1 MAGLIPSDKLEEI
14 RAANDI
20 VEVIRSYL
28 PLRKQG
34 GGFVALC
41 PFHREKTP
49 SFHVNPARQIF
60 HCFGCHQGGDVF
72 RFVQE
77 YERLSFVEA
86 VRRLAER
93 AHIRLEFEQGDRPAG
108 ERDLRDRLRDLHER
122 LTQHWHRILTV
133 APEGQPA
140 RDYLKQRGVPAEAVK
155 RFRLGYAPPGWEAT
169 IEWARRERIDLR
181 LLEQGGLVI
190 KREGGPGAY
199 DRFRGRLMFP
209 IADVQG
215 RVIGFSGRVI
225 EGDEKSAKY
234 INSPETPLFQKGRVI
249 YALDRARRALLD
261 AGEAVICEGQLD
273 VIACHMAGIETAVAP
288 QGTALTADQC
298 RILKRFVESVVLC
311 FDSDTAGQKAAI
323 RAVDDLL
330 ASGLGIR
337 VAVIPAPHD
346 PDSFIRTEGAE
357 AFRDLIDEARDFF
370 DFLLDH
376 LCTVHDPESDRGRV
390 AIVEGMAE
398 QVAKAP
404 SPVVREGAIR
414 RVAAR
419 LGLSPDTVREV
430 FGRRARRARPAVET
444 GEAAATELEEE
455 PPSGKE
461 FWLVRLLLSHPE
473 LAPWAAD
480 NLQPEWIRHRR
491 VRDIVTEW
499 LRLLEEDDGE
509 ALPSVPALLNRL
521 PEEKTRHLVTEAAV
535 LDRDIPQATAQL
547 VDVVARIEEQ
557 HLDERLRLNKQ
568 KLAAAEASDM
578 ELVRALTEENLQLLR
593 RKRELQAQ
601 YSTAAGRRP

>member
-34 GGFVALC
+34 AGFVTLC

-49 SFHVNPARQIF
+49 SFHVNPTRQIY

-93 AHIRLEFEQGDRPAG
+93 ARIPLEFEQGDRAG
-108 ERDLRDRLRDLHER
+108 GQRDLRDQLRDLHER
-122 LTQHWHRILTV
+122 LTRHWHRILTE

-140 RDYLKQRGVPAEAVK
+140 RDYLQRRGVPSEAVK
-155 RFRLGYAPPGWEAT
+155 RFRLGYTPPGWQT
-169 IEWARRERIDLR
+169 TLEWARRERIDPR
-181 LLEQGGLVI
+181 LLEQGGLVV
-190 KREGGPGAY
+190 KREEGQGSY

-225 EGDEKSAKY
+225 EGEEKSPKY

-249 YALDRARRALLD
+249 YGLDRARRALLET
-261 AGEAVICEGQLD
+261 GEAVICEGQLD
-273 VIACHMAGIETAVAP
+273 VIACHLAGIETAVAP

-298 RILKRFVESVVLC
+298 RILKRFVDSVVLC
-311 FDSDTAGQKAAI
+311 FDSDLAGQKAII
-323 RAVDDLL
+323 RAVEDLL

-337 VAVIPAPHD
+337 VAVLPAPHD
-346 PDSFIRTEGAE
+346 PDSFIRTEGVE
-357 AFRDLIDEARDFF
+357 AFRERIERARDFF
-370 DFLLDH
+370 EFLLDH
-376 LCTVHDPESDRGRV
+376 LCTTHDPESDRGRV

-398 QVAKAP
+398 QVVKSP
-404 SPVVREGAIR
+404 SPVVREGAMR

-419 LGLSPDTVREV
+419 LGLSPGTVREV
-430 FGRRARRARPAVET
+430 FRKRSHFKPSVESGG
-444 GEAAATELEEE
+444 GEPGASEEP

-480 NLQPEWIRHRR
+480 NLRPEWIRHRR
-491 VRDIVTEW
+491 VREVVKVW
-499 LRLLEEDDGE
+499 LQLLDEGE
-509 ALPSVPALLNRL
+509 GDELPSVPALLDRL
-521 PEEKTRHLVTEAAV
+521 PEEKTRQLVTAAAIQ
-535 LDRDIPQATAQL
+535 DRDIPQATTQL

-568 KLAAAEASDM
+568 KLATTEVSDT
-578 ELVRALTEENLQLLR
+578 ELVRTLTEENSRLLR
-593 RKRELQAQ
+593 RKHELQAQ
-601 YSTAAGRRP
+601 YGRASGQRS